1 MSNLVSVIVPNY
13 NHAQYLDIRL
23 KSILAQTY
31 TDFEIIILDDNSI
44 DNSKE
49 IIKRYEKDVH
59 ISHIICNK
67 TNSGSPFIQ
76 WNRGFQYAKGDL
88 IWIAESDD
96 CCEPTFLE
104 NVVAEFERN
113 SNLSFAFSRSI
124 KIDENGNKG
133 NILQPMFASDVRLNG
148 KEFNMKF
155 LIWGNKVWNASSVVF
170 RKSNALT
177 VNKQYMDFRGAGDW
191 LFWIEMAEKGGVA
204 VISEPLNYYRIYSK
218 NTTNFMR
225 MNGMEDVE
233 DKKIYDFI
241 ISNYHLS
248 WINKVRLQKCFIYK
262 ILYENKYTTAD
273 VCKESLRL
281 WKPSLFLKL
290 LAYVSHLKYDKR

>member
-96 CCEPTFLE
+96 CC
-104 NVVAEFERN
+104 
-113 SNLSFAFSRSI
+113 SRT
-124 KIDENGNKG
+124 
-133 NILQPMFASDVRLNG
+133 R
-148 KEFNMKF
+148 
-155 LIWGNKVWNASSVVF
+155 
-170 RKSNALT
+170 
-177 VNKQYMDFRGAGDW
+177 
-191 LFWIEMAEKGGVA
+191 
-204 VISEPLNYYRIYSK
+204 
-218 NTTNFMR
+218 
-225 MNGMEDVE
+225 
-233 DKKIYDFI
+233 
-241 ISNYHLS
+241 
-248 WINKVRLQKCFIYK
+248 
-262 ILYENKYTTAD
+262 
-273 VCKESLRL
+273 
-281 WKPSLFLKL
+281 
-290 LAYVSHLKYDKR
+290 

>member
-1 MSNLVSVIVPNY
+1 MSKLVSVIVPNY

-49 IIKRYEKDVH
+49 IIKRYEKNVH
-59 ISHIICNK
+59 VSHIICNK

-76 WNRGFQYAKGDL
+76 WDRGFQYAKGDL

-133 NILQPMFASDVRLNG
+133 NILQPMFTSDIRIVG
-148 KEFNMKF
+148 KEFNKKF

-170 RKSNALT
+170 RKSNAL
-177 VNKQYMDFRGAGDW
+177 VLNKQYMDFRGAGDW
-191 LFWIEMAEKGGVA
+191 LFWIEMAEKGDVT
-204 VISEPLNYYRIYSK
+204 VVSEPLNYYR
-218 NTTNFMR
+218 
-225 MNGMEDVE
+225 
-233 DKKIYDFI
+233 
-241 ISNYHLS
+241 
-248 WINKVRLQKCFIYK
+248 
-262 ILYENKYTTAD
+262 
-273 VCKESLRL
+273 VCL
-281 WKPSLFLKL
+281 WAEGRRATGSEGR
-290 LAYVSHLKYDKR
+290 YCG